1 MPGVWK
7 RTSGLPDLQQQ
18 KGQKTHVS
26 LYLLQQGG
34 AWANRQGCRR
44 CVILQRLCRNQLQK
58 LRPLMKKTLQI
69 GTRGSQLALWQA
81 NWVKTALEVR
91 DSSLSIELV
100 IIKTTGDKILD
111 VPLARVGGKG
121 LFVKE
126 IEEALLNEKI
136 DLAVHSM
143 KDMPAQIPQGLC
155 IGAIPQREVPQDVLI
170 SKSNRLF
177 SELPSGAI
185 IGTGSL
191 RRKAQVLFARP
202 DLVVLPLRGNIDT
215 RLKKLE
221 SENLDAII
229 LAAAGVRR
237 LGFENRITQYL
248 DENIML
254 PAVGQ
259 GALCIEIRQ
268 DDPLTGPVVAGLED
282 PTTRAVIRGERAF
295 LDRLEGGCQVPIAAH
310 GRIDNNI
317 FTLSGLVA
325 ALDGKTLIKQ
335 TLQGPENSSDVIG
348 AELAERLISMG
359 AKTII
364 DNLKA
369 DIDLNHER

>member
-1 MPGVWK
+1 
-7 RTSGLPDLQQQ
+7 
-18 KGQKTHVS
+18 
-26 LYLLQQGG
+26 
-34 AWANRQGCRR
+34 
-44 CVILQRLCRNQLQK
+44 
-58 LRPLMKKTLQI
+58 MKKTLKI

-81 NWVKTALEVR
+81 NWVKTALEAG
-91 DSSLSIELV
+91 DSSLTIELV

-111 VPLARVGGKG
+111 VPLAKVGGKG

-155 IGAIPQREVPQDVLI
+155 IGAIPEREAPQDVLI
-170 SKSNRLF
+170 SKNNRRF
-177 SELPSGAI
+177 SQLPSGAM

-191 RRKAQVLFARP
+191 RRKAQLLFARP
-202 DLVVLPLRGNIDT
+202 DLVVAPLRGNIDT

-221 SENLDAII
+221 TENLDAVI

-237 LGFENRITQYL
+237 LGFENKITEYL

-268 DDPLTGPVVAGLED
+268 NDSLTGSVVAGLED
-282 PTTRAVIRGERAF
+282 PKTRAVIMGERAF
-295 LDRLEGGCQVPIAAH
+295 SERLEGGCQVPIAAH
-310 GRIDNNI
+310 GTIEKDL

-325 ALDGKTLIKQ
+325 AVDGKTLFKQ
-335 TLQGPENSSDVIG
+335 TLQGPENASGMMGVK
-348 AELAERLISMG
+348 LAERLISMG

-364 DNLKA
+364 DNLRE
-369 DIDLNHER
+369 DLTLNHER

>member
-1 MPGVWK
+1 M
-7 RTSGLPDLQQQ
+7 
-18 KGQKTHVS
+18 
-26 LYLLQQGG
+26 
-34 AWANRQGCRR
+34 
-44 CVILQRLCRNQLQK
+44 CRNQLQK
-58 LRPLMKKTLQI
+58 LWPLMGKTLKI

-81 NWVKTALEVR
+81 NWVKTALGAENP
-91 DSSLSIELV
+91 SLSIELE

-111 VPLARVGGKG
+111 VPLAKVGGKG

-126 IEEALLNEKI
+126 IEEALLNGKI

-143 KDMPAQIPQGLC
+143 KDMPAQIPKGLC
-155 IGAIPQREVPQDVLI
+155 IGAIPLREIPQDVLI
-170 SKSNRLF
+170 SKNNRRF

-191 RRKAQVLFARP
+191 RRKAQLLFARP
-202 DLVVLPLRGNIDT
+202 DLVVAPLRGNIDT

-221 SENLDAII
+221 TENLDAII
-229 LAAAGVRR
+229 LAGAGVKR
-237 LGFENRITQYL
+237 LGFENRITQYM

-268 DDPLTGPVVAGLED
+268 NDLWVGPVVAVLED
-282 PTTRAVIRGERAF
+282 PKTRTVIVGERAF
-295 LDRLEGGCQVPIAAH
+295 SNRLEGGCQVPIAAH
-310 GRIDNNI
+310 GKIDKNI

-325 ALDGKTLIKQ
+325 AVDGKTLIKE
-335 TLQGPENSSDVIG
+335 TLQGPENSSDMTGVK
-348 AELAERLISMG
+348 LAERLISMG

-369 DIDLNHER
+369 DLNLNYER

>member
-1 MPGVWK
+1 MGK
-7 RTSGLPDLQQQ
+7 AI
-18 KGQKTHVS
+18 K
-26 LYLLQQGG
+26 
-34 AWANRQGCRR
+34 
-44 CVILQRLCRNQLQK
+44 
-58 LRPLMKKTLQI
+58 I

-81 NWVKTALEVR
+81 NWVKTTLETG
-91 DSSLSIELV
+91 DPSLSIELV

-111 VPLARVGGKG
+111 VPLAKVGGKG

-126 IEEALLNEKI
+126 IEEALLSGKI

-155 IGAIPQREVPQDVLI
+155 IGAIPRREIPQDVLI
-170 SKSNRLF
+170 SKNNRRF

-191 RRKAQVLFARP
+191 RRKAQLLFARP
-202 DLVVLPLRGNIDT
+202 DLVVAPLRGNIDT

-221 SENLDAII
+221 TENLDAII
-229 LAAAGVRR
+229 LAGAGVKR
-237 LGFENRITQYL
+237 LEFENKITEYL

-259 GALCIEIRQ
+259 GALCIEIREN
-268 DDPLTGPVVAGLED
+268 DPRVGPVVTNLED
-282 PTTRAVIRGERAF
+282 PKTRTVIKGERAF
-295 LDRLEGGCQVPIAAH
+295 SNRLEGGCQVPIAAH
-310 GRIDNNI
+310 GKIDKNI

-325 ALDGKTLIKQ
+325 AVDGKTLIKE
-335 TLQGPENSSDVIG
+335 TLKGPENSSDVIG
-348 AELAERLISMG
+348 VELADRLISMG

-369 DIDLNHER
+369 DLSLSYER